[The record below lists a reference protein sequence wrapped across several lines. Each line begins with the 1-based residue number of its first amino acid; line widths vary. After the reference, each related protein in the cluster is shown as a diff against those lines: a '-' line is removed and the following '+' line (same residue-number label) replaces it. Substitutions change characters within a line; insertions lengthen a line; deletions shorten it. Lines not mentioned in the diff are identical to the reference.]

1 MSGAKVLAST
11 RFGGALADAV
21 ARFVTDLVKY
31 GFASAAALALD
42 YGLLLLLHN
51 CVGLPY
57 LVAAAIGFGAGLV
70 LVYALS
76 VRYVFNGRRRLSSGP
91 ELLGFLVTGVLG
103 LALNEVLMSFFVEQL
118 LLSVA
123 LAKIPTAGFV
133 FLFNF
138 IARRAMLF
146 SSSQPPTQDARS

>member
-11 RFGGALADAV
+11 RLGGPLADAV

-42 YGLLLLLHN
+42 YGLLLLLHHSF
-51 CVGLPY
+51 GLPY
-57 LVAAAIGFGAGLV
+57 LAAAAIGFAAGLV

-103 LALNEVLMSFFVEQL
+103 LALNEFLMSVFVEQL

-146 SSSQPPTQDARS
+146 SSSQRPTQDVRS